1 MAANF
6 MMTAEFDRLV
16 KESVRKEVQKN
27 REQGFEPVC
36 VETTPEPEIPVTIVI
51 SDSRAKITNLK

>member
-6 MMTAEFDRLV
+6 MMTAEFDRLA

-27 REQGFEPVC
+27 KEQGFEPVC
-36 VETTPEPEIPVTIVI
+36 VETNPEPEIPVTIVI
-51 SDSRAKITNLK
+51 SSSRAKITNSK